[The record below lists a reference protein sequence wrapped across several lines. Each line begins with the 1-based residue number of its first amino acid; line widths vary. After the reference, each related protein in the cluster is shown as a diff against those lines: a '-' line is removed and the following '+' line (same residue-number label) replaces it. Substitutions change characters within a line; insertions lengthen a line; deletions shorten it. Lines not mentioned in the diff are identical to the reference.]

1 MSILLHG
8 HHANDERCPLSFDMD
23 TAARVK
29 QIETHKPEAERPLR
43 LLLLREVDPDEL
55 PVEWCEAYAKWRE
68 AYAKYQEARAKCQEA
83 VAKWQEGCAKWQEAR
98 AKRQEAVA
106 KWQEA
111 RAKWQEA
118 RAKWQEADAKWQEGC
133 ATTDWDAWHR
143 EHCGGVAA
151 DVCKWTAKHPSIF

>member
-8 HHANDERCPLSFDMD
+8 HHANDERCPLSFGMN

-68 AYAKYQEARAKCQEA
+68 GGPKWREARAKCQEA
-83 VAKWQEGCAKWQEAR
+83 VAKC
-98 AKRQEAVA
+98 QEAV
-106 KWQEA
+106 
-111 RAKWQEA
+111 AKWQEA
-118 RAKWQEADAKWQEGC
+118 RAKWQEADAKWQE
-133 ATTDWDAWHR
+133 ADAQ
-143 EHCGGVAA
+143 GGGG
-151 DVCKWTAKHPSIF
+151 HPPPTRGGRPRRARG

>member
-8 HHANDERCPLSFDMD
+8 HHANDERCPLSFGMN
-23 TAARVK
+23 TAERVNE
-29 QIETHKPEAERPLR
+29 IETHKPEAERPLR

-55 PVEWCEAYAKWRE
+55 PVEGCEAD
-68 AYAKYQEARAKCQEA
+68 AR
-83 VAKWQEGCAKWQEAR
+83 WQEAR
-98 AKRQEAVA
+98 AKGQEAG
-106 KWQEA
+106 
-111 RAKWQEA
+111 
-118 RAKWQEADAKWQEGC
+118 AKWQEADAKWREAY

>member
-68 AYAKYQEARAKCQEA
+68 AYAKYQEARAKWREA
-83 VAKWQEGCAKWQEAR
+83 VAKWQEGC
-98 AKRQEAVA
+98 
-106 KWQEA
+106 
-111 RAKWQEA
+111 AKWQEA

>member
-23 TAARVK
+23 TAARVNE
-29 QIETHKPEAERPLR
+29 IETHKPEAERPLR

-68 AYAKYQEARAKCQEA
+68 AYAKYQEARAKWREA

-98 AKRQEAVA
+98 AK
-106 KWQEA
+106 
-111 RAKWQEA
+111 
-118 RAKWQEADAKWQEGC
+118 WQEADAKWREAY

>member
-1 MSILLHG
+1 MSILRPG

-68 AYAKYQEARAKCQEA
+68 ASPNRQEPRANAGHRRQGDDGGIWPGRQAVAKCQE
-83 VAKWQEGCAKWQEAR
+83 
-98 AKRQEAVA
+98 
-106 KWQEA
+106 
-111 RAKWQEA
+111 
-118 RAKWQEADAKWQEGC
+118 
-133 ATTDWDAWHR
+133 
-143 EHCGGVAA
+143 
-151 DVCKWTAKHPSIF
+151 

>member
-23 TAARVK
+23 TAARVNE
-29 QIETHKPEAERPLR
+29 IETHKPEAERPLR

-68 AYAKYQEARAKCQEA
+68 AYAKC
-83 VAKWQEGCAKWQEAR
+83 
-98 AKRQEAVA
+98 QEAVA

-118 RAKWQEADAKWQEGC
+118 DAKWREAY

-143 EHCGGVAA
+143 EHCGGVKAG
-151 DVCKWTAKHPSIF
+151 VCKWTVAHPSIF

>member
-8 HHANDERCPLSFDMD
+8 HHANDERCPLSFGMN

-98 AKRQEAVA
+98 AK
-106 KWQEA
+106 
-111 RAKWQEA
+111 
-118 RAKWQEADAKWQEGC
+118 WQEADAKWQEGC

>member
-8 HHANDERCPLSFDMD
+8 HHANDERCPLSFGMN
-23 TAARVK
+23 TAERVNE
-29 QIETHKPEAERPLR
+29 IETHKPEAERPLR

-55 PVEWCEAYAKWRE
+55 PVEWCEAD
-68 AYAKYQEARAKCQEA
+68 AR
-83 VAKWQEGCAKWQEAR
+83 WQEAR
-98 AKRQEAVA
+98 AKRQEADAKCQEAVA
-106 KWQEA
+106 KRWEA
-111 RAKWQEA
+111 GAKC
-118 RAKWQEADAKWQEGC
+118 QEADAKWREAY

>member
-55 PVEWCEAYAKWRE
+55 PVEWCEADARW
-68 AYAKYQEARAKCQEA
+68 QEARAKRQEADAKCQEA

-98 AKRQEAVA
+98 AK
-106 KWQEA
+106 
-111 RAKWQEA
+111 
-118 RAKWQEADAKWQEGC
+118 WQEADAKWREAY

>member
-8 HHANDERCPLSFDMD
+8 HHANDERCPLSFGMN
-23 TAARVK
+23 TAERVNE
-29 QIETHKPEAERPLR
+29 IETHKPEAERPLR

-55 PVEWCEAYAKWRE
+55 PVEWCEAYSKWRE

-98 AKRQEAVA
+98 AK
-106 KWQEA
+106 
-111 RAKWQEA
+111 
-118 RAKWQEADAKWQEGC
+118 WQEADAKWREAY

>member
-8 HHANDERCPLSFDMD
+8 HHANDERCPLSFGMN

-55 PVEWCEAYAKWRE
+55 HVEWCEADARW
-68 AYAKYQEARAKCQEA
+68 QEARAKRQEADAKCQEA
-83 VAKWQEGCAKWQEAR
+83 VAKWQEGC
-98 AKRQEAVA
+98 
-106 KWQEA
+106 
-111 RAKWQEA
+111 AKWQEA

-143 EHCGGVAA
+143 EHCGGVKAG
-151 DVCKWTAKHPSIF
+151 VCKWTVAHPSIF

>member
-8 HHANDERCPLSFDMD
+8 HHANDERCPLSFDMN

-68 AYAKYQEARAKCQEA
+68 AYAKCQEA

-98 AKRQEAVA
+98 AKCQEAVAKCQEAVA

-118 RAKWQEADAKWQEGC
+118 DAKGQEADAKGRGAY
-133 ATTDWDAWHR
+133 ATPDRGGRHPAHR
-143 EHCGGVAA
+143 GRGKGGG
-151 DVCKWTAKHPSIF
+151 